1 MEELLQTTCAH
12 FTAALGRTLD
22 ELDLSLFK
30 LAERAPS
37 NAQQQTLFGSL
48 GEIRLKRADAA
59 PRFLQHVESTLARI
73 RSGNA
78 GAASPAPPSTP
89 LTLELVDSS
98 VLEEDI
104 ALREIAGKAE
114 VRNSRALYLLS
125 HRMGVLAAAP
135 AWSYD
140 ILPLGPS
147 QFAAAI
153 RYALRHL
160 ELDTAHRILAYR
172 LFDRMAMAVLDHYYD
187 LINRQLAGRRILPS
201 LQWNPVTRRPPGT
214 GSASTP
220 EATEATEA
228 APDVPAAA
236 RPAHTEHHNEGENEL
251 FAQLYRLLRE
261 RRRHHIP
268 APAETAAAPAST
280 ADLQS
285 LLGAWQRENP
295 LPADA
300 GRTVPSH
307 DHARFKQQLSLRLRH
322 AGPGGRALRLDDNDA
337 DTIELVGLLFE
348 YIGSNLRARSGA
360 KALLDRLYV
369 PMLRVALGDHRF
381 FTQRSHPARELLN
394 TIAETG
400 ERWIDEA
407 DSDPDL
413 TEKMQWVVDSVN
425 ADFDGDSSL
434 FEPLLASLGRH
445 MQLLARRAEVFERR
459 QVEAAQ
465 GHERLE
471 VARATARSAIA
482 RALRHG
488 NPTAAA
494 RALLERGWTDALA
507 LSALRHGSSSDEFRR
522 RLAVASAL
530 AHGNPTHGIDL
541 PTRIELETGLREIG
555 VQAEALAETIAGLVA
570 MPVGEPVEEAVASL
584 RPPAAGE
591 TSRGFAP
598 ARAPAEA
605 GISKPAAP
613 IRPAVPEP
621 VPLTAVE
628 KETLERLREVPFG
641 TWFVFAQNQQ
651 GETVRRKLA
660 WFSPL
665 TRRCLFVNQRGARGE
680 DRTLDQLARD
690 IVRGQAR
697 IEVPPQSSL
706 IDRAWKAILEVL
718 SPKEQP

>member
-1 MEELLQTTCAH
+1 M
-12 FTAALGRTLD
+12 LD

-37 NAQQQTLFGSL
+37 NTQQQSLFGSL

-59 PRFLQHVESTLARI
+59 PRFLQHAESTLARI
-73 RSGNA
+73 RSGSA
-78 GAASPAPPSTP
+78 GAAPAATAP
-89 LTLELVDSS
+89 LTLELVDPS
-98 VLEEDI
+98 VLEEDL

-114 VRNSRALYLLS
+114 VRNSRSLYLLS

-135 AWSYD
+135 AWPHET
-140 ILPLGPS
+140 LPLGPARLT
-147 QFAAAI
+147 AAL
-153 RYALRHL
+153 RHSLRHL
-160 ELDTAHRILAYR
+160 ELATTHRVLAYR
-172 LFDRMAMAVLDHYYD
+172 LFDRMAMATLDGYYD
-187 LINRQLAGRRILPS
+187 LVNAQLAGRRILPN
-201 LQWNPVTRRPPGT
+201 LQWNPAPHRPPATAPAAQDATGT
-214 GSASTP
+214 A
-220 EATEATEA
+220 A
-228 APDVPAAA
+228 APPPADPAA
-236 RPAHTEHHNEGENEL
+236 PGFGTENRSSDVDGNGEL
-251 FAQLYRLLRE
+251 FAMLHRLLRE
-261 RRRHHIP
+261 RRRAHP
-268 APAETAAAPAST
+268 ASAAEASAAPASA

-285 LLGAWQRENP
+285 LLGIWQRENP
-295 LPADA
+295 LAGTHA
-300 GRTVPSH
+300 GRASRHH
-307 DHARFKQQLSLRLRH
+307 DHARFKRELSLRLRH
-322 AGPGGRALRLDDNDA
+322 AGPGGSALRLDDNDA
-337 DTIELVGLLFE
+337 DTIELVGMLFE
-348 YIGSNLRARSGA
+348 YIGSNLRAHSGA
-360 KALLDRLYV
+360 GALLDRLYV

-400 ERWIDEA
+400 ERWIDET

-434 FEPLLASLGRH
+434 FEPLLASLGKH

-459 QVEAAQ
+459 QVEAAK

-488 NPTAAA
+488 TPTASA
-494 RALLERGWTDALA
+494 RHLLEHGWTDALA

-530 AHGNPTHGIDL
+530 AHGNPANGIDMSM
-541 PTRIELETGLREIG
+541 RIELETGLREIG
-555 VQAEALAETIAGLVA
+555 LQAEALAETIAGLVA
-570 MPVGEPVEEAVASL
+570 LPGSQPAIAAAVPPPRSFFADGKQ
-584 RPPAAGE
+584 PPAPTGPGVA
-591 TSRGFAP
+591 
-598 ARAPAEA
+598 
-605 GISKPAAP
+605 KPAAP
-613 IRPAVPEP
+613 ARPLEP
-621 VPLTAVE
+621 VPLSATE
-628 KETLERLREVPFG
+628 RETLERLRDVPFG
-641 TWFVFAQNQQ
+641 TWFLFAQNQQ

-665 TRRCLFVNQRGARGE
+665 TRRCLFVNQRGARCE

-718 SPKEQP
+718 SPKEPS